1 MTGKTQRQTNTNSKY
16 SRRPTQWQS
25 LTARR
30 RHISGNC
37 LEVNVEVKQPTT
49 SRTPFQNM
57 LARLLSLWLREIPL
71 MNFRCVSFN
80 NSKPLIL
87 VRSLYFVNVQL
98 HLGFAKFRFKSA
110 PCSRQHLL
118 NLAWEGIEFWPEVDS
133 QVSTLVAIK
142 GISAAQISQPLNVN
156 CCTWST
162 NHQLLLKQPSWSQNE
177 GDF

>member
-1 MTGKTQRQTNTNSKY
+1 MFQHKDKQTQTQNTVGDPPNGSPWQLGGDTFQGTVWKSTWKSSNQQPPEHHFKTF
-16 SRRPTQWQS
+16 WQDFCLYDS
-25 LTARR
+25 VKFHWWILDACHLITLNLTYPLLCKC
-30 RHISGNC
+30 S
-37 LEVNVEVKQPTT
+37 TT
-49 SRTPFQNM
+49 S
-57 LARLLSLWLREIPL
+57 W
-71 MNFRCVSFN
+71 
-80 NSKPLIL
+80 
-87 VRSLYFVNVQL
+87 
-98 HLGFAKFRFKSA
+98 FAKFRFKSA

-162 NHQLLLKQPSWSQNE
+162 NHQLVLKRLSWSQNE

>member
-1 MTGKTQRQTNTNSKY
+1 MTSKTQRQTNTNTKY
-16 SRRPTQWQS
+16 RRRPTQWQS

-30 RHISGNC
+30 RHISGNR
-37 LEVNVEVKQPTT
+37 LEVNLEVKQPTT

-57 LARLLSLWLREIPL
+57 LARHLSLWLREIPL
-71 MNFRCVSFN
+71 MNFRCVSSN
-80 NSKPLIL
+80 YSEPLIL
-87 VRSLYFVNVQL
+87 VRSLDFVNVQQ
-98 HLGFAKFRFKSA
+98 HLGCA

-177 GDF
+177 RFF